1 MTTNQMSVV
10 SYIKQDAVVQRV
22 NELLKDRA
30 PQFLTTLSTAIN
42 ESQKLAE
49 CEPKSVLTAAL
60 TAAGLD
66 LSVNPNLGF
75 AYLIPY
81 NKKAKVTDEKGKT
94 QWINTTVCQF
104 QMGYKGFIQ
113 LAQRS
118 GFYKTINA
126 TDVREGEIKRFD
138 RLSGEIEF
146 EWIDDLQERN
156 QTPVIGYVAYFKLL
170 NGFEKM
176 SYMSA
181 EELESHARKYSKS
194 YAKYSDGLWKDDF
207 DSMAKKTVL
216 KLLISKYGPQST
228 QMQDAIKGD
237 QMIDNEY
244 ADNPN
249 TVVMENAEI
258 GSSEEMPEGQE
269 EDINNNDTKEDK

>member
-1 MTTNQMSVV
+1 MQVV

-22 NELLKDRA
+22 NELLQDRA
-30 PQFLTTLSTAIN
+30 PQFLTTLTTAVN

-81 NKKAKVTDEKGKT
+81 SKKAKITNEQGKT
-94 QWINTTVCQF
+94 EWVTTTVCQF

-126 TDVREGEIKRFD
+126 TDVRDGEIQSFN

-146 EWIDDLQERN
+146 NWIDNQEERSK
-156 QTPVIGYVAYFKLL
+156 TPVVGYVAYFKLL

-176 SYMSA
+176 YYMTA
-181 EELESHARKYSKS
+181 EELEGHARKYSKS

-237 QMIDNEY
+237 QMVDGEY

-249 TVVMENAEI
+249 VVVMENAEI
-258 GSSEEMPEGQE
+258 GASEEMPDGQE
-269 EDINNNDTKEDK
+269 YNNNNNENK